1 MGPSYCLRSEDANF
15 LDTLEAEYAWDEE
28 SAFTRILLHDPQN
41 KSAFHKIDLFHT
53 VSLGVGKSHAASSL
67 CILQILAPGTS
78 VDQRLKEISS
88 HYIEFCK
95 EFGSQCKYKFLSN
108 TPPCLIVCSFI
119 SMIDQTK
126 KLLYSGSTQFSKEH
140 KKVNYVQKI
149 DRALLGWQGSKEP
162 TGGWSKGAL
171 TTTICQFCDHFCK
184 IHNLAEHEDE
194 RFRLIAT

>member
-41 KSAFHKIDLFHT
+41 KSAFHKIDLFSYCKPWGWEITCSIKPVHP
-53 VSLGVGKSHAASSL
+53 
-67 CILQILAPGTS
+67 QILAPGTS

-126 KLLYSGSTQFSKEH
+126 KTTVQWVDPVFQGAQESQLCPKDWSGVARVARVE
-140 KKVNYVQKI
+140 
-149 DRALLGWQGSKEP
+149 RA